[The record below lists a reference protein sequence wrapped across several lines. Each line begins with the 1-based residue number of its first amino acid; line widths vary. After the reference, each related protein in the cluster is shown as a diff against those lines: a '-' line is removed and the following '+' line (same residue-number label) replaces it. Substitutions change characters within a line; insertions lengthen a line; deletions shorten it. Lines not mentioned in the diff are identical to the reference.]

1 MQKLLLVHGKQLRRL
16 GNQAVLIKTLTYG
29 QNPVGKKA
37 YLGRKRASTS
47 NDRVQLY
54 ITDLNCL
61 PPAV

>member
-1 MQKLLLVHGKQLRRL
+1 MQKLLLVYGKQSKRPVS
-16 GNQAVLIKTLTYG
+16 QAASIKTSTYG

-37 YLGRKRASTS
+37 YLGRKRASAGD
-47 NDRVQLY
+47 DRVQLY